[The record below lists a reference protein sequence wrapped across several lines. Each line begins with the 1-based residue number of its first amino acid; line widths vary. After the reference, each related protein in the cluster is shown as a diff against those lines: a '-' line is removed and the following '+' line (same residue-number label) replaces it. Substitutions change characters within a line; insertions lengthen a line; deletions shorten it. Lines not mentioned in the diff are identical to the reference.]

1 MTFSQTLI
9 TIFEIIMV
17 VAVFWCIFHED
28 RLINFEEKLLS
39 GLRRKRLRI
48 TKAKSPTQ
56 FKPLEIQ

>member
-39 GLRRKRLRI
+39 GLRRKRLRVA
-48 TKAKSPTQ
+48 KAKNSAR
-56 FKPLEIQ
+56 FKLLEF